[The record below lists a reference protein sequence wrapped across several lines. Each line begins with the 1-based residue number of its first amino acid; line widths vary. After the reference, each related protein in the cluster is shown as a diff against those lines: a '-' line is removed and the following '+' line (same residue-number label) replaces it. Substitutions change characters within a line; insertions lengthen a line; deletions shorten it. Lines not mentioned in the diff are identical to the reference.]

1 MWNVLYVDYKPIFA
15 GGQIALLSLL
25 REIDKK
31 YVNATVVVPSKSPF
45 TEELRKSGIHFEV
58 IGLGKI
64 EKGWDPFLLLRNLT
78 ARITPTV
85 KLIRLIRRQGIDI
98 VHANGTFSFVA
109 SCFAAKLCRVPVI
122 WWVHNTGLARNGV
135 LLIPFIRLAD
145 KIVAV
150 TEAIRRE
157 FVGLVREADSKITTI
172 YNGLDLRRFRNLTI
186 SKEDKLQ
193 ELGLSKGDLIIGTVS
208 RLAPEKGLT
217 YFIDAAARV
226 LSAVPQARFLTVGDG
241 PIRQEL
247 EANVSRKGLEDRIT
261 FTGFRGDVL
270 DIVSIM
276 DIFVLSAVSRE
287 ALSIAVLEAMALR
300 KPIVA
305 TDIGGNRELVIDGE
319 SGFLVPP
326 RDAESLA
333 RAIITLSR
341 DEEKRIAM
349 GQIGRR
355 RVEQFFRIED
365 MVERNLKLYR
375 ELAHENRR

>member
-31 YVNATVVVPSKSPF
+31 QVNATVIVPSESPF
-45 TEELRKSGIHFEV
+45 TEELRKEGIHFEV
-58 IGLGKI
+58 IDLGEI
-64 EKGWDPFLLLRNLT
+64 QKGWEPFLLLRNLT

-85 KLIRLIRRQGIDI
+85 KLIHLIRRQGIDI
-98 VHANGTFSFVA
+98 VHANGTFSFIA
-109 SCFAAKLCRVPVI
+109 CCFAAKLCRVPVI

-135 LLIPFIRLAD
+135 FLIPFIRLAD

-157 FVGLVREADSKITTI
+157 FVGLVRGADSKISTI
-172 YNGLDLRRFRNLTI
+172 YNGLDLRRFGNVTRR
-186 SKEDKLQ
+186 EDKLQ
-193 ELGLSKGDLIIGTVS
+193 ELGLLQGSPIIGTVS

-226 LSAVPQARFLTVGDG
+226 LSAVPQARFLIVGDG
-241 PIRQEL
+241 PIRREL
-247 EANVSRKGLEDRIT
+247 EVEVSRKSLEDRVT

-270 DIVSIM
+270 DIISTM

-287 ALSIAVLEAMALR
+287 ALSMAVLEAMALR

-305 TDIGGNRELVIDGE
+305 TDIGGNRELVVDGE
-319 SGFLVPP
+319 NGFLVPP
-326 RDAESLA
+326 GDAESLA

-341 DEEKRIAM
+341 DEEKRMAM

-365 MVERNLKLYR
+365 MVERNLQLYR
-375 ELAHENRR
+375 ELAHEDRR